1 MRLGEKHRNYE
12 KDAQEGFKIWQKNVP
27 AYFFIIA

>member
-12 KDAQEGFKIWQKNVP
+12 KDAQEGFKTFGKSVP
-27 AYFFIIA
+27 AYFLIIA

>member
-1 MRLGEKHRNYE
+1 MRLGKKHRNDE
-12 KDAQEGFKIWQKNVP
+12 KDTQEWFNIWQKNVP